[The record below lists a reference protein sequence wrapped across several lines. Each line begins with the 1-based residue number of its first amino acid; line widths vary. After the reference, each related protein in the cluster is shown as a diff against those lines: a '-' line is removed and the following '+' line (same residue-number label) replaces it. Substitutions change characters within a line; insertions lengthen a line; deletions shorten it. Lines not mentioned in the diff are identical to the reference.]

1 MTNDKEEFFRQFY
14 QSADLE
20 YVDYRGS
27 NVYQIADIELK
38 EAFKT
43 VESKLKAKDEEI
55 ERLSKQNESFQEVY
69 YRLITQLTNEIEG
82 TTK

>member
-55 ERLSKQNESFQEVY
+55 ESLKELLKQDTKTLRMELRVENLGLSNTSD
-69 YRLITQLTNEIEG
+69 
-82 TTK
+82 